1 MMNKKILLPLIGGT
15 LLAIVV
21 VFFSLSKSSKN
32 QNIRSPVS
40 ENNLI
45 TTTSI
50 IPKAKLTEYKDPSGF
65 KFSYPENLK
74 LQNKEIENQKIY
86 SLLELTFLK
95 DQGKIEIRVEDSQL
109 TKIDDWFTNN
119 KEATKPA
126 NIKKIKL
133 ADIEG
138 RQFTQKDKFLTI
150 ALDQGA
156 LFTFTV
162 TLGKEGKYW
171 LDANNQILKS
181 FQFILP
187 ENTENNV
194 PVGDES
200 SEEDVIFEG
209 EEIIE

>member
-1 MMNKKILLPLIGGT
+1 MNKKILLPLIGGT
-15 LLAIVV
+15 LLAISV
-21 VFFSLSKSSKN
+21 VFFSISKSSKN
-32 QNIRSPVS
+32 QKTYSPVS
-40 ENNLI
+40 ENNTKKTLSI
-45 TTTSI
+45 TPTL
-50 IPKAKLTEYKDPSGF
+50 KLNEYQDPSGF
-65 KFSYPENLK
+65 KFSHPESLK
-74 LQNKEIENQKIY
+74 LQNKQTSDQKIY
-86 SLLELTFLK
+86 SLLELTSSK
-95 DQGKIEIRVEDSQL
+95 KQGKIEIRVEDSQL

-119 KEATKPA
+119 KMATKPA

-138 RQFTQKDKFLTI
+138 KQFTQKDKLLTL

-162 TLGKEGKYW
+162 TLGNEEKYW
-171 LDANNQILKS
+171 LDINDQILKS

-187 ENTENNV
+187 DNTENNA
-194 PVGDES
+194 PATGES

>member
-1 MMNKKILLPLIGGT
+1 MNKKILLPLIGGT

>member
-1 MMNKKILLPLIGGT
+1 MNKKILLPLIGGT
-15 LLAIVV
+15 LLAIIV

-32 QNIRSPVS
+32 QNIRSPVF
-40 ENNLI
+40 ENNLKTTLSI
-45 TTTSI
+45 TPTV
-50 IPKAKLTEYKDPSGF
+50 KLSEYKDPSGF
-65 KFSYPENLK
+65 KFSYPGTLK
-74 LQNKEIENQKIY
+74 LSNKETEDQKIY
-86 SLLELTFLK
+86 SLLELTFSK
-95 DQGKIEIRVEDSQL
+95 NQGKIEIRVEDSQL
-109 TKIDDWFTNN
+109 TKIDDWFTYN
-119 KEATKPA
+119 KVATKPV

-138 RQFTQKDKFLTI
+138 RQFIQKGKLLTM

-162 TLGKEGKYW
+162 TLGNEENYW

-194 PVGDES
+194 PAGDES
-200 SEEDVIFEG
+200 SEENVIFEG